1 LVTNAKTDPNSYKN
15 VPHSCLEQRAYNRQ
29 SSTSNTVSWLF
40 SLVARFCFCC
50 ADNNKLSVEYV
61 HYFLIMASAHTSTGP
76 PSLHSANEDAAKV
89 QRIDKALECLLEE
102 HSGLTGNERDLEQL
116 LKRLETEE
124 KALSDALVQEAPNTT
139 ASPKSKDKEA
149 ISRLEQALMVEYS
162 SSGEE

>member
-1 LVTNAKTDPNSYKN
+1 MA
-15 VPHSCLEQRAYNRQ
+15 
-29 SSTSNTVSWLF
+29 TSDH
-40 SLVARFCFCC
+40 R
-50 ADNNKLSVEYV
+50 
-61 HYFLIMASAHTSTGP
+61 STGP
-76 PSLHSANEDAAKV
+76 PALYSAKEDDAKS
-89 QRIDKALECLLEE
+89 QHIDGALECLLEE

-149 ISRLEQALMVEYS
+149 LSRLEHALMVEDS